1 MKSLVDCRRRTLRN
15 RVRAAVRRSSVLKT
29 AILAACAFAAVTL
42 AWGCEEMGGRGKCP
56 VEVETVATGLTEP
69 RGMASGPD
77 GRLYVAE
84 TGRDESGSRVVRI
97 EEDGAATAV
106 VAGLPIFL
114 HGIEER
120 LGAQDVAFRDGE
132 LFVLQGYA
140 ESPLGSSLIRRS
152 DDGGLQVVAN
162 LQDVLRRRFQ
172 PSESDPYAPVFS
184 NPFALAYAPD
194 TDLFY
199 VVDSGANAVYS
210 ITPAGVSEVVF
221 QWTDNPVPTGIAIGP
236 EGDLYVALFTHLP
249 YETGAGSIVRV
260 APDGAA
266 AVVTSLTTPIDV
278 GFDSDGRMYV
288 LEFSGGYDPRGPEGL
303 FKPDSGRLLRIDQ
316 SKREVLL
323 DGLSFPTR
331 MFFSPTGEL
340 YLVHGG
346 ALSAPGAGGVMK
358 VTPCE
363 RLRRASSAGV
373 GWHEIGPT
381 VGLAV
386 RGPPETGSP

>member
-1 MKSLVDCRRRTLRN
+1 
-15 RVRAAVRRSSVLKT
+15 
-29 AILAACAFAAVTL
+29 
-42 AWGCEEMGGRGKCP
+42 
-56 VEVETVATGLTEP
+56 
-69 RGMASGPD
+69 MASGPD

-120 LGAQDVAFRDGE
+120 LGVTDVAFRDGE

-152 DDGGLQVVAN
+152 SDGKLGVVAN

-172 PSESDPYAPVFS
+172 PSESDPYEPVFS
-184 NPFALAYAPD
+184 NPFALAYSPEVD
-194 TDLFY
+194 RFY

-260 APDGAA
+260 ASDGAV
-266 AVVTSLTTPIDV
+266 AVVTGLTTPIDV
-278 GFDSDGRMYV
+278 GFDAEGRMYV

-303 FKPDSGRLLRIDQ
+303 FKPNSGRLLRIDG
-316 SKREVLL
+316 SRREVLL

-331 MFFSPTGEL
+331 MFFAPTGEL
-340 YLVHGG
+340 HLVHAG

-363 RLRRASSAGV
+363 RQRPTSSAGV

-386 RGPPETGSP
+386 RGPPQTGSL

>member
-29 AILAACAFAAVTL
+29 AILAACAFA
-42 AWGCEEMGGRGKCP
+42 
-56 VEVETVATGLTEP
+56 
-69 RGMASGPD
+69 
-77 GRLYVAE
+77 
-84 TGRDESGSRVVRI
+84 
-97 EEDGAATAV
+97 
-106 VAGLPIFL
+106 
-114 HGIEER
+114 
-120 LGAQDVAFRDGE
+120 
-132 LFVLQGYA
+132 
-140 ESPLGSSLIRRS
+140 
-152 DDGGLQVVAN
+152 
-162 LQDVLRRRFQ
+162 
-172 PSESDPYAPVFS
+172 
-184 NPFALAYAPD
+184 LAYAPD

-210 ITPAGVSEVVF
+210 ITPAGVSEVAF

-346 ALSAPGAGGVMK
+346 ALSASGVGSVLK
-358 VTPCE
+358 LTPCN
-363 RLRRASSAGV
+363 RARR
-373 GWHEIGPT
+373 P
-381 VGLAV
+381 LAATPADS
-386 RGPPETGSP
+386 RSFQ

>member
-1 MKSLVDCRRRTLRN
+1 
-15 RVRAAVRRSSVLKT
+15 
-29 AILAACAFAAVTL
+29 
-42 AWGCEEMGGRGKCP
+42 
-56 VEVETVATGLTEP
+56 
-69 RGMASGPD
+69 MALGPD

-84 TGRDESGSRVVRI
+84 TGREESGSRVVRI

-120 LGAQDVAFRDGE
+120 LGAQDVAFRGGE

-210 ITPAGVSEVVF
+210 ITLAGVSEVVF
-221 QWTDNPVPTGIAIGP
+221 QWTDNPVPTGITIGP

-260 APDGAA
+260 APDGAT
-266 AVVTSLTTPIDV
+266 AVVTDLTTPIDV
-278 GFDSDGRMYV
+278 GFDTAGRMYV

-303 FKPDSGRLLRIDQ
+303 FKPDSGRLLRIDE
-316 SKREVLL
+316 SRREVLL
-323 DGLSFPTR
+323 DGLEFPTR
-331 MFFSPTGEL
+331 MFFAATGEL
-340 YLVHGG
+340 HVVYGG
-346 ALSAPGAGGVMK
+346 ALSAPGAGGVIK
-358 VTPCE
+358 VTPCQ
-363 RLRRASSAGV
+363 RPRHASSAGV
-373 GWHEIGPT
+373 GRHQTGPT
-381 VGLAV
+381 TGLAV
-386 RGPPETGSP
+386 YRPSETLSP